1 MNSKTLLRQVHNF
14 VKTQNT
20 CLLIPSKGR
29 IEANFQPGSKM
40 SFSQSERFNRCK
52 WFDNRYGAIKFHGIC
67 ETIVASLSSSTVQ
80 RSNPFLREYT
90 GLTAP
95 QKRLPSHNVSE
106 NPCHIALDA
115 PLPAYPYKSLS
126 QNDDSPSNGLSDAS
140 LPIMRPGDFYLLYTL
155 TKQDRI
161 LFSLS

>member
-14 VKTQNT
+14 VNTQNT

-40 SFSQSERFNRCK
+40 SFSQSEGFNRCK

-115 PLPAYPYKSLS
+115 PLPAYPCKSLS